1 MQKGWHFAVTRNR
14 WFRILGVSFIMYVLA
29 FVDRTNLAMAI
40 PSIRADLGLT
50 ASEIGFAT
58 GMFFWGYLVLPVPAG
73 RISAVWSA
81 KWVILGLIVLWSG
94 VSVTTAFVHSTT
106 ELVANRF
113 LLGVTEGGVLTSV
126 LVLIRRWF
134 TRAERARA
142 NTLFLMAIA
151 VGPLIA
157 NPVSGLVLTFFDWR
171 AMFVIEAIPGLI
183 WGIVWALAIDDLP
196 EHATWLP
203 EEQRRSLVA
212 ELTRERSTFVE
223 PAGHWSRTLLQPAI
237 LLLAL
242 YNFLALMAE
251 WGVIFWLPS
260 VIRDTAAG
268 LPALFVGLLAAI
280 PYIAGV
286 AIMFIV
292 ASSSD
297 RHQERKWH
305 MIVMT
310 SLSGAFL
317 ILAQYATGV
326 NIWAVITLLTLS
338 TACFFGRYG
347 PFWTL
352 PTELLPAS
360 VAGVGIGLING
371 AGNIGGV
378 FGPLMFGYVRGLT
391 DSFSLALI
399 VAGVSLVLGG
409 IVALPIRARP
419 LNEQEN
425 VVLAVGAK

>member
-1 MQKGWHFAVTRNR
+1 
-14 WFRILGVSFIMYVLA
+14 MYVLS
-29 FVDRTNLAMAI
+29 FIDRTNLAMAI
-40 PSIRADLGLT
+40 PGIRADLGLT

-58 GMFFWGYLVLPVPAG
+58 GTFFWGYVILQIPSG
-73 RISAVWSA
+73 RIASVWSA
-81 KWVILGLIVLWSG
+81 KWVVFGLLVFWSG
-94 VSVTTAFVHSTT
+94 VSITTAFVHSTT

-113 LLGVTEGGVLTSV
+113 ILGVCEGGVLTAT

-151 VGPLIA
+151 VGPMIA
-157 NPVSGLVLTFFDWR
+157 NPLSGLVLTLTSWR
-171 AMFVIEAIPGLI
+171 AMFIIEAIPALL
-183 WGIVWALAIDDLP
+183 WGIVWALAIDDSP
-196 EHATWLP
+196 EHARWLP
-203 EEQRRSLVA
+203 NEERNALVA
-212 ELTRERSTFVE
+212 ELKREQSIMVE
-223 PAGHWSRTLLQPAI
+223 PSGHWLLTLLQPAV

-260 VIRDTAAG
+260 VIKDTAKG
-268 LPALFVGLLAAI
+268 LPVLFVGLLAAI

-286 AIMFIV
+286 VAMYVV

-305 MIVMT
+305 MIVMS
-310 SLSGAFL
+310 SLSGVFL
-317 ILAQYATGV
+317 VLAQFAAGV
-326 NIWAVITLLTLS
+326 NIWAVLILLTLS
-338 TACFFGRYG
+338 TASFFGRYG

-378 FGPLMFGYVRGLT
+378 FGPLVFGYVRGVT
-391 DSFSLALI
+391 GSFSLALT
-399 VAGVSLVLGG
+399 VAGISLVLSG
-409 IVALPIRARP
+409 IVALPIRSRP
-419 LNEQEN
+419 DDKQTRERP
-425 VVLAVGAK
+425 VLGVAAK